1 MCDVPE
7 TMGRQDRER
16 GRVRGNSSRME
27 KRGKAGREGRKG
39 KRYCEK

>member
-16 GRVRGNSSRME
+16 GRVRRIPVEWRGGERLGE
-27 KRGKAGREGRKG
+27 KEERGGVL
-39 KRYCEK
+39 